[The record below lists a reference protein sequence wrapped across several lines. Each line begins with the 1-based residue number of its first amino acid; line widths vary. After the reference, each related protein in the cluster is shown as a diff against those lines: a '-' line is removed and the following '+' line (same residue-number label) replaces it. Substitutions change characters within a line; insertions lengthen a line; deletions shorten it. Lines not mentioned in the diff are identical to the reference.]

1 VVVRE
6 VPPNSVVVGVPG
18 RITSRDGQRVNGEI
32 DLNQVDL
39 PDPLARTLEQ
49 LVDRI
54 RFLEAEVDRLRH
66 HTEAPASA
74 HPD

>member
-39 PDPLARTLEQ
+39 PDPLARALEQ

-54 RFLEAEVDRLRH
+54 RFLEDEVDRLRH
-66 HTEAPASA
+66 HTEAPASV

>member
-1 VVVRE
+1 
-6 VPPNSVVVGVPG
+6 
-18 RITSRDGQRVNGEI
+18 
-32 DLNQVDL
+32 L

-66 HTEAPASA
+66 HTEAPASV